1 MKKTDNLELNK
12 PDYEDKADIAPI
24 NENMDK
30 IDLALKTIET
40 EARNKDGGNA
50 DTVDGYH
57 ASEFTKYREFNS
69 LDELAETQYEGL
81 FYIGGSEEITGISL
95 KSGRDI
101 DVQPDNTDF
110 LEIYTRIYSDKDG
123 KMYAA
128 ADVYSTEY
136 DFWTRKSLKTFSF
149 DGHPHSVSDIED
161 FPKSLPASG
170 GNADTVG
177 GKQASD
183 FALKNHSH
191 NNFSAWDSDSDSDT
205 SWGVSISASGINF
218 QWNDDINDSEL
229 HISENGLR
237 GGGSFLPAVSNF
249 GNISAESFSGNGS
262 NLTNVNADMLE
273 GKHAVNFAEANHTHE
288 KSDIIDFPVSLP
300 ADGGN
305 ADTIAG
311 KSINAI
317 QTRDSGYCFYNQN
330 KDWNDLTDTGYYGLM
345 HSTSTALHNPV
356 NGKFFYPMVFKY
368 ANDSVTQIAV
378 PHLAGHDD
386 GSGMVYIRSKNS
398 SYNGW
403 SEWAGIGD
411 GCNAASVN
419 KKTVSFTASAGNWY
433 RLAKGKPHN
442 NSDNTG
448 ACGIMT
454 IMADVHNYHSSDVI
468 SLTQNGGD
476 GNFTILNHSRFNQ
489 FFTKFRMSKG
499 ADNYMYIDGYT
510 NTAAN
515 SVTVTFTFS
524 GIGWTLCESIV
535 SVNAGFGVLVMEKEP
550 EIN

>member
-1 MKKTDNLELNK
+1 M
-12 PDYEDKADIAPI
+12 
-24 NENMDK
+24 
-30 IDLALKTIET
+30 
-40 EARNKDGGNA
+40 
-50 DTVDGYH
+50 
-57 ASEFTKYREFNS
+57 
-69 LDELAETQYEGL
+69 
-81 FYIGGSEEITGISL
+81 
-95 KSGRDI
+95 
-101 DVQPDNTDF
+101 
-110 LEIYTRIYSDKDG
+110 
-123 KMYAA
+123 
-128 ADVYSTEY
+128 
-136 DFWTRKSLKTFSF
+136 
-149 DGHPHSVSDIED
+149 SDIED
-161 FPKSLPASG
+161 FPVSFPASG

-191 NNFSAWDSDSDSDT
+191 TNFSAWDSDSDSDT
-205 SWGVSISASGINF
+205 SWGVDIAANGINF
-218 QWNDDINDSEL
+218 QWNDDTNDSEL

-288 KSDIIDFPVSLP
+288 KSDIIGFPASLP

-311 KSINAI
+311 KGINAI

-403 SEWAGIGD
+403 SEWTGVGD

-433 RLAKGKPHN
+433 RLVKGKPHN

-454 IMADVHNYHSSDVI
+454 IMADASNQHSCDVI
-468 SLTQNGGD
+468 TIAENKGAGSFTLHNH
-476 GNFTILNHSRFNQ
+476 GNFNE
-489 FFTKFRMSKG
+489 FFGKYRMVKG
-499 ADNYMYIDGYT
+499 LDGYMYID
-510 NTAAN
+510 AFIN
-515 SVTVTFTFS
+515 SYNSNINNLSATFTFTFS
-524 GIGWTLCESIV
+524 GVGWEPCG
-535 SVNAGFGVLVMEKEP
+535 SVNTANSNYGTVVDEKEL
-550 EIN
+550 